1 MERYVSVHQL
11 FVCCFFV
18 LFCFLLV
25 ICFFKCV
32 SAMECPQGHVSKY
45 QGAHTHIHTK
55 DTKYTHTLCMC
66 SQGCSIGGGGG
77 GGLPGCTVVHLD
89 AGSFRVHKSA
99 AREDAVSKWNPVVLD
114 SCGTRSVRSSFQ
126 DTIMSITLYHN
137 MTQSHCPTFWSR
149 YLNMTLSHCL
159 HYGLD
164 LLT

>member
-1 MERYVSVHQL
+1 MCVCNGVSPGARIKVPRCTHTHTH
-11 FVCCFFV
+11 
-18 LFCFLLV
+18 
-25 ICFFKCV
+25 
-32 SAMECPQGHVSKY
+32 QGHKVHPHPLHV
-45 QGAHTHIHTK
+45 QPGVFHW
-55 DTKYTHTLCMC
+55 
-66 SQGCSIGGGGG
+66 G